1 MAFSDLANGIG
12 LLYVVD
18 PNDTSKIVF
27 SIPND
32 DQGARSI
39 MGLGQ
44 QSANI
49 GANIAAYG
57 TIRVTSVT
65 GSGSVT
71 NISVNGVNQIT
82 KGGSISFTGAT
93 STSALATLIAAAI
106 NDDVPSSGLNY
117 TSYAIGQMVYV
128 VAPASAGSIPNG
140 YTLTITITANATAT
154 VNDIANGTAA
164 YTNSWNSNFG
174 YRFFIDANSSA
185 VEDVVAGTATEISD
199 FVINK
204 GLNSGIPISSY
215 AISSGSI
222 TITRPSSIQYILVD
236 TEGAVATDDLDYI
249 FPNNN
254 ASGDIIMV
262 IGVNAGRVVKLS
274 NSGNIVTQGG
284 VPFSTGSYADVITL
298 ALSGT
303 SWYEVSSS
311 QSRVPTASQF
321 RTASFPLLSTSG
333 YGSAALT
340 VADNTVVTALISNT
354 NKQKIV
360 VTGSVSLATGNYE
373 IPISTTNAIAGD
385 TFEIEYNA
393 QVTVGSYAVI
403 IGGVTLTA
411 ADALSGGIVVMA
423 YYSGSVWQYTMYKN
437 YNDGAK
443 VQTADIATSAVT
455 VAKLENNLKYEM
467 IVVPVSFTN
476 PAENRIRWAYPGTVV
491 GLTAY
496 STSLIG
502 DDSTITPKNNSGTIM
517 GSGTL
522 TFSNG
527 DPVNTG
533 ITSTPNTNN
542 TFVEGDYFSLLTQTS
557 TLGSGTALV
566 TVKILRA

>member
-1 MAFSDLANGIG
+1 MAFSDLANGTG

-18 PNDTSKIVF
+18 PNNTNQIVF

-32 DQGARSI
+32 DQGARSV

-57 TIRVTSVT
+57 VIRITAVT
-65 GSGSVT
+65 GTGNVT
-71 NISVNGVNQIT
+71 AVTVNGVNQTT
-82 KGGSISFTGAT
+82 KGGSIPFTVAT
-93 STSALATLIAAAI
+93 STSALATLIAAGI
-106 NDDVPSSGLNY
+106 NNDVPSSGLNY
-117 TSYAIGQMVYV
+117 TSYAIGDLVYV
-128 VAPASAGSIPNG
+128 VAPASAGPVPNG
-140 YTLTITITANATAT
+140 YTLTITISANATAT
-154 VNDIANGTAA
+154 VTDIANGTAA

-185 VEDVVAGTATEISD
+185 VEGVISGTATEISD
-199 FVINK
+199 FVITK
-204 GLNSGIPISSY
+204 GLNSGLPISSY
-215 AISSGSI
+215 TISSGSI
-222 TITRPSSIQYILVD
+222 AITRPSSIQYILVD
-236 TEGAVATDDLDYI
+236 TEGGAGTDDLDYI
-249 FPNNN
+249 NPYNN

-262 IGVNAGRVVKLS
+262 IGVNASRVVTLT
-274 NSGNIVTQGG
+274 NSGNIATQGAAS
-284 VPFSTGSYADVITL
+284 FSTGNYANVITL
-298 ALSGT
+298 ALSGST
-303 SWYEVSSS
+303 WYEVSSS

-340 VADNTVVTALISNT
+340 ATDNTVVTALISNT

-360 VTGSVSLATGNYE
+360 VTGVVSLATGNYE
-373 IPISTTNAIAGD
+373 IPISTTSAIAGD

-423 YYSGSVWQYTMYKN
+423 YYSGSAWQYTMYKN

-443 VQTADIATSAVT
+443 VQSADIATSAVT
-455 VAKLENNLKYEM
+455 VAKVETNLKYEM

-491 GLTAY
+491 GITAY

-502 DDSTITPKNNSGTIM
+502 DDSTITPKNTSGTIM

-533 ITSTPNTNN
+533 ITSTPSTNN

-566 TVKILRA
+566 TVKILRS